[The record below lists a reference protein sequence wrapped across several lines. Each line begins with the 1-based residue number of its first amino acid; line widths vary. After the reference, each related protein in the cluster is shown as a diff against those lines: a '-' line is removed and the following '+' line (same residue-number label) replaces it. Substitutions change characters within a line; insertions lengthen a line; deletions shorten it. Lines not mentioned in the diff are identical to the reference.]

1 MIIGG
6 KRKGLIVSSTDS
18 GFQYLKD
25 NLTARY
31 DLDLVKNGAEARRAL
46 TEKDYGAV
54 FINTP
59 LKDEF
64 GTELAE
70 TAVTVTAAAVML
82 IVRQDVFDGV
92 EASMERLGVF
102 LVSKPIVKQTLYQA
116 VSLMIS
122 TETRLN
128 AYRLKA
134 ENLNK
139 KMEEIKLVGRAKL
152 LLISKLAFT
161 EQEAHKYIEKQAMDR
176 CVKRAEVA
184 ADIIKT
190 YDN

>member
-1 MIIGG
+1 MVIG
-6 KRKGLIVSSTDS
+6 KRKGLIVSSTES
-18 GFQYLKD
+18 GAQYLKD

-31 DLDLVKNGAEARRAL
+31 DLDLVGSGAEARRAL

-70 TAVTVTAAAVML
+70 TAVTITAAAVML

-92 EASMERLGVF
+92 EAGMERLGVF
-102 LVSKPIVKQTLYQA
+102 CLSKPIQKQTLYQA
-116 VSLMIS
+116 VSLMLS

-128 AYRLKA
+128 AYKQKA

-139 KMEEIKLVGRAKL
+139 KMEEIKLIGRAKL
-152 LLISKLAFT
+152 LLIAKLSFS

-176 CVKRAEVA
+176 CVKRSDVA
-184 ADIIKT
+184 ADVIKT
-190 YDN
+190 YGN

>member
-1 MIIGG
+1 MVIG
-6 KRKGLIVSSTDS
+6 KRKGLIVSSTES
-18 GFQYLKD
+18 GAQYLKD

-31 DLDLVKNGAEARRAL
+31 DLDLVGSGAEARRAL
-46 TEKDYGAV
+46 TDKEYGAV

-70 TAVTVTAAAVML
+70 TAVTITAAAVML

-92 EASMERLGVF
+92 EGGMERLGVF
-102 LVSKPIVKQTLYQA
+102 CLSKPIQKQTLYQA
-116 VSLMIS
+116 VSLMLS

-128 AYRLKA
+128 AYKQKA

-139 KMEEIKLVGRAKL
+139 KMEEIKLIGRAKL
-152 LLISKLAFT
+152 LLIAKLSF
-161 EQEAHKYIEKQAMDR
+161 YIEKQAMDR
-176 CVKRAEVA
+176 CVKRSEVA
-184 ADIIKT
+184 ADVIKT
-190 YDN
+190 YGN